1 MSYKRTP
8 FKMAPKSPL
17 TKALKGNQG
26 KLPQHLQEAIKAA
39 PESPAKAM
47 MGPGVQKEAGKT
59 GTAGKNSAAG
69 KNAASAPVQGP
80 PRKTSNTLSKSAKN
94 TSYAPGTPEGK
105 AQAKFTPKP
114 KTKSASATAPKAKA
128 PAATAPKAKA
138 KPKYD
143 KELNSLVAS
152 RKGLKKG
159 TAEYNKVQNRIN
171 EKLGS
176 SVRRR
181 EEQTT
186 KVASKK
192 PATASTAASK
202 VASSR
207 GLTPKPAAKKPA
219 AKKAPSQADKFENVL
234 AKESAKGPMGS
245 ETRSKAPAAKKPA
258 AKKPVAKKPA
268 AKKTV
273 GQKVKGTVR
282 NARLAQLDRKANR
295 QEARG
300 ARKTARKTA
309 KADKLREKADK
320 LSSPAKQTLPKGLY
334 QSAKKDLR
342 SKREVPVPT
351 RKTPIGG
358 PGTKGLSKESNE
370 KIARLGVKAGRK
382 ASGKPNLV
390 RTPAKKYKK

>member
-59 GTAGKNSAAG
+59 GTAGANSAAG

-80 PRKTSNTLSKSAKN
+80 PRKTSNTLSKSAKDR
-94 TSYAPGTPEGK
+94 SYAPGTPEGK
-105 AQAKFTPKP
+105 AQAKFAPQPKA
-114 KTKSASATAPKAKA
+114 KAGTGRAKVAADGAAKA

-181 EEQTT
+181 EEETT
-186 KVASKK
+186 KLKPKSGDSYSKNTRVE
-192 PATASTAASK
+192 PT
-202 VASSR
+202 
-207 GLTPKPAAKKPA
+207 AKKPA
-219 AKKAPSQADKFENVL
+219 AKKAPSQADKFENAL
-234 AKESAKGPMGS
+234 AKENAKAPMGS

-268 AKKTV
+268 AQKNSPRVTQTANRATVVTKSNGVKKKETV
-273 GQKVKGTVR
+273 NKNTGNKKVVVKDANTRTVTKTNKAGESTTKTTKRIGKGR
-282 NARLAQLDRKANR
+282 IKGAIKDARLARLDKKATR
-295 QEARG
+295 QA
-300 ARKTARKTA
+300 A
-309 KADKLREKADK
+309 KAADK
-320 LSSPAKQTLPKGLY
+320 KSKGAGKLSGL
-334 QSAKKDLR
+334 
-342 SKREVPVPT
+342 
-351 RKTPIGG
+351 
-358 PGTKGLSKESNE
+358 
-370 KIARLGVKAGRK
+370 
-382 ASGKPNLV
+382 GK
-390 RTPAKKYKK
+390 

>member
-1 MSYKRTP
+1 MSYNKSP

-47 MGPGVQKEAGKT
+47 AGPGVQKEAGKT
-59 GTAGKNSAAG
+59 GTAGANSAAG
-69 KNAASAPVQGP
+69 KNAAPAPVQGP
-80 PRKTSNTLSKSAKN
+80 PRKTSNTLSKSVKN
-94 TSYAPGTPEGK
+94 RSYAPDTFEGK
-105 AQAKFTPKP
+105 VQSTFSTPK
-114 KTKSASATAPKAKA
+114 PKAKA

-159 TAEYNKVQNRIN
+159 TAEYNRVQNRIN

-181 EEQTT
+181 EEETT
-186 KVASKK
+186 KIAPKK

-234 AKESAKGPMGS
+234 AKESAKAPMGS
-245 ETRSKAPAAKKPA
+245 ETRSKAPAAKKPV

-295 QEARG
+295 QEAR
-300 ARKTARKTA
+300 AENKTARKNA
-309 KADKLREKADK
+309 KAAKLQARADKL
-320 LSSPAKQTLPKGLY
+320 KG
-334 QSAKKDLR
+334 K
-342 SKREVPVPT
+342 
-351 RKTPIGG
+351 
-358 PGTKGLSKESNE
+358 
-370 KIARLGVKAGRK
+370 
-382 ASGKPNLV
+382 
-390 RTPAKKYKK
+390 

>member
-1 MSYKRTP
+1 M
-8 FKMAPKSPL
+8 
-17 TKALKGNQG
+17 
-26 KLPQHLQEAIKAA
+26 QEAIKAA

-59 GTAGKNSAAG
+59 GTAGANSAAG

-80 PRKTSNTLSKSAKN
+80 PRKTSNTLSKSAKDR
-94 TSYAPGTPEGK
+94 SYAPGTPEGK
-105 AQAKFTPKP
+105 AQAKFAPQPKA
-114 KTKSASATAPKAKA
+114 KAGTGRAKVAADGAAKA

-181 EEQTT
+181 EEKAT
-186 KVASKK
+186 VIAPKK
-192 PATASTAASK
+192 
-202 VASSR
+202 
-207 GLTPKPAAKKPA
+207 
-219 AKKAPSQADKFENVL
+219 KKATVAPKVNTALPAKPS
-234 AKESAKGPMGS
+234 
-245 ETRSKAPAAKKPA
+245 APAAKKPA
-258 AKKPVAKKPA
+258 AKKPAAQKNSPRVTQTANRATVVTKSNGVKKKETVNKNTGN
-268 AKKTV
+268 KKVVVKDANTRTV
-273 GQKVKGTVR
+273 TKTNKAGESTTKTTKRIGKGR
-282 NARLAQLDRKANR
+282 IKGAIKDARLARLDKKATR
-295 QEARG
+295 QA
-300 ARKTARKTA
+300 A
-309 KADKLREKADK
+309 KAADKKSKGADK
-320 LSSPAKQTLPKGLY
+320 LSGLGKSPAKQTLPKGLY

-358 PGTKGLSKESNE
+358 PGTKGLSKETNE

>member
-1 MSYKRTP
+1 MSYNKSP

-47 MGPGVQKEAGKT
+47 TGPGVQKEAGKT
-59 GTAGKNSAAG
+59 GTGGANSAAG

-80 PRKTSNTLSKSAKN
+80 PRKTSNTLSKSVKDR
-94 TSYAPGTPEGK
+94 SYAPDTFEGK
-105 AQAKFTPKP
+105 VQSTFSTPKP
-114 KTKSASATAPKAKA
+114 KAKAPAAKA
-128 PAATAPKAKA
+128 PAATAPKA

-159 TAEYNKVQNRIN
+159 TAEYNRVQNRIN

-181 EEQTT
+181 EEETT
-186 KVASKK
+186 KIAPKK

-207 GLTPKPAAKKPA
+207 GLTPQPAAKKPA

-234 AKESAKGPMGS
+234 AKESAKAPMGS
-245 ETRSKAPAAKKPA
+245 ETRSKAPAAKKPV

-268 AKKTV
+268 PKKTV

-295 QEARG
+295 QEAR
-300 ARKTARKTA
+300 AENKTARKTKRAA
-309 KADKLREKADK
+309 KLTARANKL
-320 LSSPAKQTLPKGLY
+320 T
-334 QSAKKDLR
+334 
-342 SKREVPVPT
+342 
-351 RKTPIGG
+351 
-358 PGTKGLSKESNE
+358 
-370 KIARLGVKAGRK
+370 
-382 ASGKPNLV
+382 GK
-390 RTPAKKYKK
+390 

>member
-1 MSYKRTP
+1 MGYNKSP
-8 FKMAPKSPL
+8 FKMAPRSPL
-17 TKALKGNQG
+17 TKGLKG
-26 KLPQHLQEAIKAA
+26 
-39 PESPAKAM
+39 SPAKAM
-47 MGPGVQKEAGKT
+47 TGPGVQKEAGKT
-59 GTAGKNSAAG
+59 GTAGTNSAAG

-80 PRKTSNTLSKSAKN
+80 PRKSSGTLSKSIKN
-94 TSYAPGTPEGK
+94 RSYAPGTFEGK
-105 AQAKFTPKP
+105 AQSNFSTPKP
-114 KTKSASATAPKAKA
+114 AAKKPAAKAPAPKATAPKAKA
-128 PAATAPKAKA
+128 PAAKA

-181 EEQTT
+181 TEETT

-207 GLTPKPAAKKPA
+207 GLTPQPAAKKPA

-295 QEARG
+295 QEAR
-300 ARKTARKTA
+300 AENKTARKTKRAA
-309 KADKLREKADK
+309 KLTARANKL
-320 LSSPAKQTLPKGLY
+320 T
-334 QSAKKDLR
+334 
-342 SKREVPVPT
+342 
-351 RKTPIGG
+351 
-358 PGTKGLSKESNE
+358 
-370 KIARLGVKAGRK
+370 
-382 ASGKPNLV
+382 GK
-390 RTPAKKYKK
+390 

>member
-1 MSYKRTP
+1 MGYNKSP
-8 FKMAPKSPL
+8 FKMAPRSPL

-59 GTAGKNSAAG
+59 GTAGANSAKG
-69 KNAASAPVQGP
+69 VNAKASQ
-80 PRKTSNTLSKSAKN
+80 R
-94 TSYAPGTPEGK
+94 SYAPGTPQSKFNPAEVKPAAKKPAAK
-105 AQAKFTPKP
+105 AT
-114 KTKSASATAPKAKA
+114 TPKAK
-128 PAATAPKAKA
+128 ATAPKAKA

-159 TAEYNKVQNRIN
+159 TAEYNRVQNRIN

-181 EEQTT
+181 TEETT

-207 GLTPKPAAKKPA
+207 GLTPKPAAKKPT

-295 QEARG
+295 QESRA
-300 ARKTARKTA
+300 ANKTARKNA
-309 KADKLREKADK
+309 KAAKLQARADKL
-320 LSSPAKQTLPKGLY
+320 KG
-334 QSAKKDLR
+334 K
-342 SKREVPVPT
+342 
-351 RKTPIGG
+351 
-358 PGTKGLSKESNE
+358 
-370 KIARLGVKAGRK
+370 
-382 ASGKPNLV
+382 
-390 RTPAKKYKK
+390 

>member
-47 MGPGVQKEAGKT
+47 MGPGVQKEAGET
-59 GTAGKNSAAG
+59 GTAGANSAKG
-69 KNAASAPVQGP
+69 VNAKKPEFKG
-80 PRKTSNTLSKSAKN
+80 SAKMDD
-94 TSYAPGTPEGK
+94 AMMG
-105 AQAKFTPKP
+105 
-114 KTKSASATAPKAKA
+114 PKAK
-128 PAATAPKAKA
+128 ATAPKAKA
-138 KPKYD
+138 KPKWD

-192 PATASTAASK
+192 QATASTAASK
-202 VASSR
+202 VARSR
-207 GLTPKPAAKKPA
+207 GLTPKPADKKPA
-219 AKKAPSQADKFENVL
+219 AKKAPSQADKFEDVL

-273 GQKVKGTVR
+273 GQKIKGTVR
-282 NARLAQLDRKANR
+282 KARLAQLDRKANR
-295 QEARG
+295 QA
-300 ARKTARKTA
+300 A
-309 KADKLREKADK
+309 KAADK
-320 LSSPAKQTLPKGLY
+320 KSKGAGKLSGL
-334 QSAKKDLR
+334 
-342 SKREVPVPT
+342 
-351 RKTPIGG
+351 
-358 PGTKGLSKESNE
+358 
-370 KIARLGVKAGRK
+370 
-382 ASGKPNLV
+382 GK
-390 RTPAKKYKK
+390 

>member
-1 MSYKRTP
+1 MGYNKSP
-8 FKMAPKSPL
+8 FKMAPRSPL

-47 MGPGVQKEAGKT
+47 TGPGVQKEAGKT
-59 GTAGKNSAAG
+59 GTAGTNSAAG

-80 PRKTSNTLSKSAKN
+80 PRKSSGTLSKSIKN
-94 TSYAPGTPEGK
+94 RSYAPGTFEGK
-105 AQAKFTPKP
+105 AQSNFSTPKP
-114 KTKSASATAPKAKA
+114 AAKKPSAKAPAPKATAPKAKA
-128 PAATAPKAKA
+128 PAAKA

-159 TAEYNKVQNRIN
+159 TAEYNRVQNRIN

-181 EEQTT
+181 EEETT

-207 GLTPKPAAKKPA
+207 GLTPKPAAKKPAAKKPA

-295 QEARG
+295 QASR
-300 ARKTARKTA
+300 AANKTARKNTKAA
-309 KADKLREKADK
+309 KLQARADKL
-320 LSSPAKQTLPKGLY
+320 KG
-334 QSAKKDLR
+334 K
-342 SKREVPVPT
+342 
-351 RKTPIGG
+351 
-358 PGTKGLSKESNE
+358 
-370 KIARLGVKAGRK
+370 
-382 ASGKPNLV
+382 
-390 RTPAKKYKK
+390 

>member
-1 MSYKRTP
+1 MSYNKSP

-47 MGPGVQKEAGKT
+47 TGPGVQKEAGKT
-59 GTAGKNSAAG
+59 GTGGANSAKG
-69 KNAASAPVQGP
+69 INAASAPVQGP
-80 PRKTSNTLSKSAKN
+80 PRKTSNTLSKSVKDR
-94 TSYAPGTPEGK
+94 SYAPDTFEGK
-105 AQAKFTPKP
+105 VQSTFSTPKP
-114 KTKSASATAPKAKA
+114 KAKAPAAKA
-128 PAATAPKAKA
+128 PAATAPKA

-159 TAEYNKVQNRIN
+159 TAEYNRVQNRIN

-181 EEQTT
+181 EEETT
-186 KVASKK
+186 KIAPKK

-207 GLTPKPAAKKPA
+207 GLTPQPAAKKPA

-234 AKESAKGPMGS
+234 AKESAKAPMGS
-245 ETRSKAPAAKKPA
+245 ETRSKAPAAKKPV

-295 QEARG
+295 QEAR
-300 ARKTARKTA
+300 AENKTARKNA
-309 KADKLREKADK
+309 KAAKLQARADKL
-320 LSSPAKQTLPKGLY
+320 KG
-334 QSAKKDLR
+334 K
-342 SKREVPVPT
+342 
-351 RKTPIGG
+351 
-358 PGTKGLSKESNE
+358 
-370 KIARLGVKAGRK
+370 
-382 ASGKPNLV
+382 
-390 RTPAKKYKK
+390 